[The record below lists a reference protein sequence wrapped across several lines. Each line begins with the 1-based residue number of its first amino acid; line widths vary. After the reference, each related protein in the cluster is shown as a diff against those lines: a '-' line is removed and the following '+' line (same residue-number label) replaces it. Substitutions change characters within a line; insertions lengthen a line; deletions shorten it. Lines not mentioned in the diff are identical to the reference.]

1 MGFLDMVSRR
11 EEKADPFV
19 DLLLAGVPRDRN
31 GNAVFLDSVVYHIDD
46 TGARLCLV
54 VAVSN
59 KKKLCLRPIER
70 GDGHGGRWVDAKS
83 CVVAMRY

>member
-1 MGFLDMVSRR
+1 MGFLDKVSRR

-46 TGARLCLV
+46 TGARLCL
-54 VAVSN
+54 
-59 KKKLCLRPIER
+59 RPIER
-70 GDGHGGRWVDAKS
+70 GDGRGGRWVDAKS
-83 CVVAMRY
+83 CVVAIRY